1 MIACLGPRR
10 LPVGW
15 RSCSFAFLAGS
26 SLTSSIRTHKA
37 LLCINAWGVALRGLC
52 GQADGCRGISKSNV
66 DERWPVA
73 QHLGSAAT
81 EVSPISVVIIG
92 TDHCTLCSKAVL
104 SVRRIIA
111 ALSPPLTFN
120 GNHSGQ
126 SSVNQPLLGP
136 VQVAQ
141 RLKCQIQKEGLQYSG
156 AVAACKVDSATATQ
170 QAGLT
175 ATAKANKE
183 VTGFQSKQHQC
194 CSGCLECTKQRVVE
208 ARGGEQVLVKKLS
221 LDCPVSRE
229 QLGLSEGDA
238 RKLRREVPIIL
249 VGGKP
254 VCRLKF
260 NGPSV
265 RSALLK
271 ELGRRGELQRN
282 STDNCDR
289 LQPQQ

>member
-26 SLTSSIRTHKA
+26 SLTSSIRTHKV
-37 LLCINAWGVALRGLC
+37 LLSINAWRVALRGLS

-66 DERWPVA
+66 DERWPGA
-73 QHLGSAAT
+73 QHLNSAVT
-81 EVSPISVVIIG
+81 EGSPICVVIVG

-111 ALSPPLTFN
+111 ALSQPFAFN
-120 GNHSGQ
+120 GNHSRQ

-136 VQVAQ
+136 SQVAQ
-141 RLKCQIQKEGLQYSG
+141 RLKCQIQKEGLQCSG
-156 AVAACKVDSATATQ
+156 AAAACEVDSTTATQ
-170 QAGLT
+170 QAGLPGT
-175 ATAKANKE
+175 ATARKG

-194 CSGCLECTKQRVVE
+194 CSGSLECTEHRVVE
-208 ARGGEQVLVKKLS
+208 AGGGEQVFVKKLS
-221 LDCPVSRE
+221 LDCPVARE

-238 RKLRREVPIIL
+238 RRLRREVPIIL

-282 STDNCDR
+282 STANCDR
-289 LQPQQ
+289 LQLQQ